1 MLKEIKYVFYII
13 TIILFSFLSTKYYF
27 SDEHIKKNYRMIDLV
42 DKNIDTYSEKIPFLE
57 SNTKKIIEYVENELA
72 LVKIGGLYEKNYLIA
87 EIDPLAFEQSLMR
100 EQAIFIDSANK
111 LW

>member
-57 SNTKKIIEYVENELA
+57 SNTKKIIEYVENVNNSNKKKYHFWEL
-72 LVKIGGLYEKNYLIA
+72 LFNNEK
-87 EIDPLAFEQSLMR
+87 
-100 EQAIFIDSANK
+100 
-111 LW
+111 